1 MDVLWVTTQAA
12 ALVHRLTKHLNKKE
26 KDQANRA
33 SESMALN
40 TAEGLGFD
48 GANER
53 KHLKI
58 AYASCQEAKTS
69 VHLLAITDQVDLEA
83 AREAYRWLH
92 RSGGMLYGVLR
103 K

>member
-33 SESMALN
+33 AESMALN